1 MNKMLL
7 VLFAIISLII
17 SCSKGDDSTTNKSV
31 DNQVTATG
39 QIIKLKV
46 NIEEEKELQQAVD
59 NGHQPWRLDPVD
71 VAHVTLM
78 GVDKNIVYENCTL
91 ISETGNESIVKCIG
105 AKTYVVYLKRI
116 VRTKNGIWT
125 ATQIEIL
132 R

>member
-59 NGHQPWRLDPVD
+59 NGHQPWRLEPID
-71 VAHVTLM
+71 VAHVALM
-78 GVDKNIVYENCTL
+78 EIDKNIRYENCTL
-91 ISETGNESIVKCIG
+91 VSEKDREAVVNCRGTR
-105 AKTYVVYLKRI
+105 TYIVYLKQI
-116 VRTKNGIWT
+116 VREKNGIWT